1 MVAHIALYYS
11 RSKTNLYTLTC
22 VHLCLRFTASS
33 DPIERTLRAM
43 TISKVR
49 YLLITV
55 IIFYLNA
62 EINQL
67 YTNSVLASLNSR
79 RALASKTSGPFIE
92 SFAASTPTGPL
103 VHVSRHIEFSRPNE
117 SQSIEPVDSETR
129 DKVIVIESGTFIT
142 LTLFLSGLGHTT
154 EQLRFRDDGLFKEL

>member
-1 MVAHIALYYS
+1 MASGAITALAMVAHIALYYS

-79 RALASKTSGPFIE
+79 RALAVKTSGPFIE
-92 SFAASTPTGPL
+92 SLEASAPAGPH
-103 VHVSRHIEFSRPNE
+103 VHVSRHIEFSRPRE
-117 SQSIEPVDSETR
+117 FQSIDTGDSENR
-129 DKVIVIESGTFIT
+129 DKVIAIESC
-142 LTLFLSGLGHTT
+142 LSLC
-154 EQLRFRDDGLFKEL
+154 